1 MSGFT
6 ALQMRF
12 WVAVEV
18 EAAVVD
24 TRETTPTTIARRG
37 MIEVVA
43 EEEVDVVDTAA
54 AAVVEEEEEDTKAI
68 GLRIIRMTTARD
80 DKKPVIWVWNG
91 R

>member
-1 MSGFT
+1 MSDFT

-24 TRETTPTTIARRG
+24 TRETTPTMIARRG
-37 MIEVVA
+37 MIGVVA
-43 EEEVDVVDTAA
+43 EEEVDVVDIAVAA
-54 AAVVEEEEEDTKAI
+54 EEEEDTKAI

-80 DKKPVIWVWNG
+80 DRKPVIWVWNG